1 MTMGLKD
8 FVAAHKPVKS
18 FLHVWN
24 SGTGVWDAWS
34 GAITT
39 GDIEIGAVELKNAT
53 TDQRATINGSAELL
67 VKDTTADG
75 LLATIDADT
84 STLALHPYS
93 IKQAPIEAT
102 GSAALATTV
111 APSPVGAWEFIGMT
125 LHLSAVGASG
135 TLTATVDG
143 ATASYDPVLLSQDM
157 TAIADLSWFPA
168 VPIPFKS
175 GDELDFAWANAGAK
189 TYYLTV
195 WYARRY
201 GDVA

>member
-1 MTMGLKD
+1 MAISDHTADIGAKKAL
-8 FVAAHKPVKS
+8 
-18 FLHVWN
+18 LHVWN
-24 SGTGVWDAWS
+24 AATSAWDAWS

-39 GDIEIGAVELKNAT
+39 GDIEIGAVEIKNST
-53 TDQRATINGSAELL
+53 TDQRATVNASAELL
-67 VKDTTADG
+67 VKDTTADT

-93 IKQAPIEAT
+93 IKQAPTEAT
-102 GSAALATTV
+102 GSAAIATTI
-111 APSPVGAWEFIGMT
+111 APGYAWELIGFT

-135 TLTATVDG
+135 SITLTEDG
-143 ATASYDPVLLSQDM
+143 VTASYDPVLFSQDL
-157 TAIADLSWFPA
+157 TALADLSYFPT

-175 GDELDFAWANAGAK
+175 GDELDFAWANAGGK
-189 TYYLTV
+189 TYYLTI